1 MKTIFFFK
9 YIPGIL
15 LLCLLF
21 ACKKDSSSAD
31 GPVIQTP
38 LISKLSRTFV
48 QAGDRLTIYGHAL
61 IQDGLLTEVFIGG
74 RPGEI
79 VGQSADSLAIIIP
92 PKVLNG
98 RILVTI
104 SRNQQFKSANGPEIA
119 VKPTPLIKSYWP
131 SYAYAGDTIALY
143 TENFSEQNNDNFFYI
158 GNDALQLVSKK
169 DRDTFF
175 VKLPANTNTGL
186 LSWHTYDGPSDTFPV
201 PFPIRH
207 VSYAVNTVKDWL
219 HLDPAF
225 SYMDTLVRGYPV
237 LAGGNYPDVHKRIYD
252 SVLLYIANTNRSYTI
267 FLPASDSYRRNNI
280 SQETFLNKIM
290 ARPYNYNTLLITAIV
305 PGRQLQLQTLQAG
318 DAFPTAYTMR
328 MVYGNDYDDA
338 SGNTVSIIEQQGEKY
353 AQLTGIY
360 GETNP
365 PVKILRSH
373 QVGNATIFETDGELG
388 IIYF

>member
-1 MKTIFFFK
+1 MKTNFFSK

-15 LLCLLF
+15 LLSLFF
-21 ACKKDSSSAD
+21 ACKKDQPSAD

-38 LISKLSRTFV
+38 VIVKVSRTFV
-48 QAGDRLTIYGHAL
+48 QTGDRLTIYGHAL

-79 VGQSADSLAIIIP
+79 VSRSADSLAIIIP
-92 PKVLNG
+92 SKVPNG

-104 SRNQQFKSANGPEIA
+104 SRNQQFKSADGPEIA

-131 SYAYAGDTIALY
+131 SYAFAGDTIALY
-143 TENFSEQNNDNFFYI
+143 TENFSGQDHDNFFYI
-158 GNDALQLVSKK
+158 GSDALQIVSKK

-175 VKLPANTNTGL
+175 VKLPANANTGL

-201 PFPIRH
+201 PFPIRQA
-207 VSYAVNTVKDWL
+207 SYAVNTVKDWL

-252 SVLLYIANTNRSYTI
+252 SVLLYIAHTDRLYTI
-267 FLPASDSYRRNNI
+267 FLPASDSYLQHNI
-280 SQETFLNKIM
+280 RQETFLDKIK
-290 ARPYNYNTLLITAIV
+290 ATPYNYNALLITAIV
-305 PGRQLQLQTLQAG
+305 PGRQLQLQTLQTG
-318 DAFPTAYTMR
+318 DLFPTAYTMR
-328 MVYGNDYDDA
+328 MAYGNDYSNA
-338 SGNTVSIIEQQGEKY
+338 SGNSVSIIEQHGEKY